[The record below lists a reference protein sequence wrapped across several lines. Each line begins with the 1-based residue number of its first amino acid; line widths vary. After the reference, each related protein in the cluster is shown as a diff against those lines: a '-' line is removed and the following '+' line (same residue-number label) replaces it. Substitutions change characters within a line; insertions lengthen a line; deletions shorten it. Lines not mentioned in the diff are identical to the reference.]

1 MLTIVGGNL
10 RRNLLK
16 SIPSS
21 EKFFKKVKM
30 SKPFQLFELKNVL
43 GSCSSSHKIDYTYTM
58 PHKQS
63 LRRRENLRGFCTFFK
78 EISSKSLVIKKSE
91 KKLQQQFWAEN
102 LQKHWRDAFLSIL
115 ELVQCSKEAFCLLH
129 YKKKR
134 VFLQFDIKFEGFG
147 HLDHLQKNFS
157 ELRMIFNKFLLGLP
171 PIKVNI
177 DSELF
182 SLGLTQEMSKFCI
195 H

>member
-1 MLTIVGGNL
+1 
-10 RRNLLK
+10 
-16 SIPSS
+16 
-21 EKFFKKVKM
+21 M
-30 SKPFQLFELKNVL
+30 SKNNELLELENVL
-43 GSCSSSHKIDYTYTM
+43 GSCSSSCKNEYTM

-63 LRRRENLRGFCTFFK
+63 LRRKKNLKRLMYIFK
-78 EISSKSLVIKKSE
+78 EVSSTSLVIKKSE
-91 KKLQQQFWAEN
+91 KKFQQEFWAEN

-115 ELVQCSKEAFCLLH
+115 KLIHCSKEAFCLLH

-157 ELRMIFNKFLLGLP
+157 ELRMIFNKFLVGLP

-182 SLGLTQEMSKFCI
+182 SLGLTREMLTREMIKFCI